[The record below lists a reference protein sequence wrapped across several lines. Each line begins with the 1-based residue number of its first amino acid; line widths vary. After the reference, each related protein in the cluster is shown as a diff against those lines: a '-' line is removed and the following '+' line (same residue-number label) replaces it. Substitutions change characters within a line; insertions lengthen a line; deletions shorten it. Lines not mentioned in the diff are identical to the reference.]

1 MAAIFDFNGSGR
13 LGRGKKFLPR
23 GRSTVDKRER
33 GGGRGVPEVIVILQ
47 NSVRSRTQFLIR
59 AVKFQLSITKQLN
72 VAFRHFALAGK

>member
-1 MAAIFDFNGSGR
+1 MAAEGWEEEKIFAKRAID
-13 LGRGKKFLPR
+13 
-23 GRSTVDKRER
+23 VDKRER
-33 GGGRGVPEVIVILQ
+33 VGGRGVPEVIVILQ

>member
-1 MAAIFDFNGSGR
+1 M
-13 LGRGKKFLPR
+13 
-23 GRSTVDKRER
+23 VDKRER
-33 GGGRGVPEVIVILQ
+33 GGGRGVPEVIVTLQ